1 MREMRIGIGNL
12 LSIELPYTARSTRND
27 SSTHPI
33 HQLGDRE
40 VQLTV
45 NIDLVSW
52 NQQLQVA
59 R

>member
-1 MREMRIGIGNL
+1 MRIGIGSL
-12 LSIELPYTARSTRND
+12 LSIELPYTAR
-27 SSTHPI
+27 STHPI

-45 NIDLVSW
+45 NIDLVFW
-52 NQQLQVA
+52 NQQLQVT